1 MSSMSGQ
8 NHTSQWQK
16 ALLWLG
22 KGSPW
27 HLPPPSRWKSDQPS
41 KMSESPGPL
50 LGGEERTDLL
60 ARLHPGDQA
69 LWMNV
74 SLRGLVRP
82 QGNIYTKV
90 LPKQKYQTSIENE
103 QNRSVCYQKEWGTL
117 SLFCQWMHILAVTR
131 EKSGENYRNLQQE
144 DEREMD
150 YLVTNNQ

>member
-1 MSSMSGQ
+1 MSSMFGQ

-22 KGSPW
+22 KGSPC

-41 KMSESPGPL
+41 KMSGSPGPL

-90 LPKQKYQTSIENE
+90 LPKQKYQTNIENE
-103 QNRSVCYQKEWGTL
+103 QNRSVAIRNNGVHFLFSANECTFWQ
-117 SLFCQWMHILAVTR
+117 SLKRKVVKITEICSKRMRGKWII
-131 EKSGENYRNLQQE
+131 
-144 DEREMD
+144 
-150 YLVTNNQ
+150 